1 MIIRIRSSILDKLS
15 ASDVAVF
22 SSWCSVVSP
31 DTKSFHPGWRQS
43 LQLCLFPVLVAGH
56 EASDLHPKTDYWD
69 KLQKQTFT
77 LISHKSKELSRNES
91 YYMQTSINKLGFN
104 TFLKYLFSLKLP
116 SFLSNTTKL
125 RLVCLQNRSVF
136 TNFGLMIYIT
146 IIDHR
151 LFILLKHLLDL
162 RLNF

>member
-22 SSWCSVVSP
+22 SSWCSGVSP

-56 EASDLHPKTDYWD
+56 EASDLHPKIDYWD

-77 LISHKSKELSRNES
+77 LVSHNSKELSGNES

-104 TFLKYLFSLKLP
+104 IFLKYLFLP
-116 SFLSNTTKL
+116 KVTLIFIKYNQIKA
-125 RLVCLQNRSVF
+125 SV
-136 TNFGLMIYIT
+136 LA
-146 IIDHR
+146 
-151 LFILLKHLLDL
+151 K
-162 RLNF
+162 